1 MGLCRTETPNH
12 TSTHGGIFYAIWPR
26 EHFIFHHRKQQGRSL
41 ARAGTLRG
49 KAKEEEEKEEKDE
62 LQLYRYKWHPY
73 RGRKTALHGGERKR

>member
-1 MGLCRTETPNH
+1 MPFGPGNT
-12 TSTHGGIFYAIWPR
+12 FYFPSQKAA
-26 EHFIFHHRKQQGRSL
+26 RKKPGQ
-41 ARAGTLRG
+41 AGTLRG